1 MTLQQLKY
9 VIAVADKGSM
19 TEAAKNLDISQSSMT
34 KAIREL
40 EKELRI
46 KIFNRSR
53 RGIDLSLEG
62 IEFLGYAKQVVE
74 QSELLEDKY
83 FGNKNVK
90 QHLQISSQH
99 YSFVVSAFME
109 MIKQYGNDEYDLTL
123 RETRTKEI
131 IEDVKHL
138 RSEIGILYL
147 NGFNEKVIMKYIDEN
162 HLVFYDLFV
171 ATPHV
176 FISKYHPLADK
187 VGITLEDLSE
197 YPNLSFEQGEYNSF
211 YFSEEILSTIPRK
224 KSIKVSD
231 RATLFNLIV
240 GLNGYTLCSGVIS
253 DELNNGLDVVT
264 RPLEVDDNIRVGYI
278 MREDVTLSYL
288 ANAYLEILQNQFLA
302 SEDAVFEETIE
313 DE

>member
-1 MTLQQLKY
+1 MTLEQLKY
-9 VIAVADKGSM
+9 VLAVADKGSM

-62 IEFLGYAKQVVE
+62 IEFLGYAKHVVE
-74 QSELLEDKY
+74 QSELLEGKY
-83 FGNKNVK
+83 FGNKHVK

-99 YSFVVSAFME
+99 YSFAVNAFME
-109 MIKQYGNDEYDLTL
+109 LIKQYGNDEYDITL

-131 IEDVKHL
+131 IEDVIHL

-147 NGFNEKVIMKYIDEN
+147 NNFNERVIMKYIDEN
-162 HLVFYDLFV
+162 HLAFYDLFV

-176 FISKYHPLADK
+176 CIGKNHPLADK
-187 VGITLEDLSE
+187 TGITLEDLSE
-197 YPNLSFEQGEYNSF
+197 YPNLSYEQGEYNSF

-231 RATLFNLIV
+231 RATLFNLID
-240 GLNGYTLCSGVIS
+240 GLDGYTLCTGMIN
-253 DELNNGLDVVT
+253 DELNEGFDMVVL
-264 RPLEVDDNIRVGYI
+264 PLEVDDNIRVGYI

-288 ANAYLEILQNQFLA
+288 ANAYLEMLENQFIA
-302 SEDAVFEETIE
+302 SEDAVFEETI
-313 DE
+313 DD

>member
-19 TEAAKNLDISQSSMT
+19 TEAAKNLSISQPSMT

-53 RGIDLSLEG
+53 KGIDLSLEG
-62 IEFLGYAKQVVE
+62 LEFLGYARQVVE
-74 QSELLEDKY
+74 QSELLEEKY
-83 FGNKNVK
+83 FGNKNAK

-109 MIKQYGNDEYDLTL
+109 MIKQYGNEEYDLTL

-147 NGFNEKVIMKYIDEN
+147 NSFNEKVIMKYIDEN

-171 ATPHV
+171 ASPHV
-176 FISKYHPLADK
+176 FISKFHPLANK
-187 VGITLEDLSE
+187 TGITLEDLSE

-253 DELNNGLDVVT
+253 DELNSGLDVVA

-288 ANAYLEILQNQFLA
+288 ANAYLEILENQFLA

-313 DE
+313 D